1 MNIFTKQFRI
11 LGRSKKLILISD
23 TVFIILFAFFLSY
36 LVDYHIK
43 KLQIKPIVI
52 DAINQISNNNA
63 NSKTETIIKKTEEIK
78 CSDIKLNSYAFYY
91 NEYGDQIGIGPL
103 PPIAGIPTNYWI
115 FFEIQNGENDVKNI
129 DLYTNLGKNVYNTKN
144 KNIKLGDFTIN
155 QNGQI
160 NWSTINIEKN
170 QKIKIAFEVSFVPD
184 ENSIGKII
192 NIIHNTKIFAY
203 DEMCKKQISTEGE
216 DLDTNL
222 KYDSY
227 AKNQGIIQ
235 R

>member
-1 MNIFTKQFRI
+1 MNIFTKHFKV
-11 LGRSKKLILISD
+11 LGRSKKLVLIGD

-52 DAINQISNNNA
+52 DAINQISNNN
-63 NSKTETIIKKTEEIK
+63 KEKETVIKQVEEIK

-115 FFEIQNGENDVKNI
+115 FFEIQNGENNLKNI
-129 DLYTNLGKNVYNTKN
+129 DLYTNLGKNVYSTKN
-144 KNIKLGDFTIN
+144 KNIALGNFIIN
-155 QNGQI
+155 QDKQI
-160 NWSTINIEKN
+160 NWSATNIEKN

-184 ENSIGKII
+184 ENSIGKIV

-203 DEMCKKQISTEGE
+203 DEICKKQISTGGE

-222 KYDSY
+222 KYDPY